1 MISPQ
6 VELQS
11 DGIFIHGEPLVLL
24 TSSLF
29 YFRLPAFEWRSRMRT
44 LRALGY
50 NAIDVYFPWNYHE
63 LAPGQWDFSG
73 ERDVRAF
80 LQQASE
86 AGLWVVA
93 RPGPYICS
101 EWDGGALPAYLNT
114 IPGLKL
120 RDKNPEFLQAVRKWY
135 DHILPIL
142 AEFQLERDGPVIML
156 QLDNELDFYDC
167 ADRSGYMAA
176 LRDMALEHGLT
187 VPLIACS
194 GQGDIP
200 GATGNVEGV
209 VPTCNVYFDSRD
221 PQLEP
226 RVRHYSKTLRARG
239 LPLCITE
246 TNRSHTDLRRLL
258 AGGAKLLGPY
268 LQTGGTDFGFTTSV
282 TNWGDPLSFM
292 TSHYDFGGMISPGG
306 KVRPDGCE
314 APVFSKMM
322 RALGPALALSEAV
335 DTLPQPVHGVEA
347 AALALKGGG
356 WLVGLP
362 NPGEKAVEVCFGETI
377 GQFPAKTK
385 LTIAPNTCPFALVD
399 FPLSRWGLA
408 GHVVYSTAELVDCVD
423 GETALE
429 LTFAVA
435 GSMELVLNGGVSAPG
450 NVQGWQCEP
459 VSVGWRLWLES
470 DAPARAEFSSQDG
483 KKLVVN
489 ALSREEVSSL
499 EKAGLET
506 WQISPAQPE
515 SNFQGMEWQLAPIAP
530 CSPEWFKSA
539 QPCPPDE
546 LHLEQNRIYRGFGW
560 YRAAFPAAN
569 DAKGFLT
576 HSAGDILSIYLDN
589 HFIGTI
595 APGGGEAYLPLPEG
609 VTLSQAPRLVIRAE
623 IWGHANFDD
632 HRLPSLRL
640 KALRGLGGLSAIHE
654 IENLT
659 PNWHYQHRAQTP
671 ADEIDPA
678 WPLLYFGGW
687 SITDEPSR
695 GVYYREVNFSAGL
708 DRRILHFPGLQVN
721 ATIFIDGQLVGPVN
735 PFNPFVDIS
744 GLSQAGEPARIA
756 VVVEQPF
763 RRPAGEVLLYQGNL
777 VQGWELAGW
786 GESELAD
793 LANNSAPEAESVI
806 LPLSL
811 PRGGMAWLH
820 ADLPLAVDWER
831 GWGLQLAGQ
840 GVKVSAWLGKR
851 LVGRLWLPSEMRPRL
866 TGGLDDRLVLPS
878 AWLREAEGK
887 LHLLLESVGNQ
898 PAGELGEIRFIQDI

>member
-1 MISPQ
+1 MTLCQ
-6 VELQS
+6 VELRS
-11 DGIFIHGEPLVLL
+11 AGIFINKEPLVLL

-29 YFRLPAFEWRSRMRT
+29 YFRLPAFEWRSRMRS

-63 LAPGQWDFSG
+63 LAPGEWDFSG
-73 ERDVRAF
+73 QRDVRAF
-80 LQQASE
+80 LQQAKDE
-86 AGLWVVA
+86 GLWVVA

-114 IPGLKL
+114 IPGLRL
-120 RDKNPEFLQAVRKWY
+120 RDNNPEFLQAVQKWY

-142 AEFQLERDGPVIML
+142 AEFQAGRGGPVIML

-167 ADRSGYMAA
+167 NDRPGYMAA

-306 KVRPDGCE
+306 KVRREGRE
-314 APVFSKMM
+314 ALVFSKMM
-322 RALGPALALSEAV
+322 RALGSALALSEAV
-335 DTLPQPVHGVEA
+335 DTPPMPVHGAEA
-347 AALALKGGG
+347 AALALEGGG

-362 NPGEKAVEVCFGETI
+362 NPGEKSVEVCLGEAA
-377 GQFPAKTK
+377 GQFPVRTR
-385 LTIAPNTCPFALVD
+385 LTIAPNTCPFALLD
-399 FPLSRWGLA
+399 FPLSSWGLA
-408 GHVVYSTAELVDCVD
+408 GHIVYSTAELVDCVD
-423 GETALE
+423 GETTLE

-435 GSMELVLNGGVSAPG
+435 GSMELVLNWGVSAPG
-450 NVQGWQCEP
+450 NVQGWKFEP
-459 VSVGWRLWLES
+459 VSDGWRLWLES
-470 DAPARAEFSSQDG
+470 DAPARAEFTSPNG

-489 ALSREEVSSL
+489 ALSREAASSL
-499 EKAGLET
+499 EKAGLNE

-515 SNFQGMEWQLAPIAP
+515 STLQGIDWRLAPIDS
-530 CSPEWFKSA
+530 CSADWFKSA
-539 QPCPPDE
+539 QPCPPNE
-546 LHLEQNRIYRGFGW
+546 LHLEKNRIYRGFGW

-569 DAKGFLT
+569 ELKGFLV
-576 HSAGDILSIYLDN
+576 HSAGDLLFIYFDN
-589 HFIGTI
+589 HFIGTL

-609 VTLSQAPRLVIRAE
+609 MAEISQLVIRAE

-632 HRLPSLRL
+632 HRLPSLGL
-640 KALRGLGGLSAIHE
+640 KALRGLGGMTAIRKV
-654 IENLT
+654 ENLT
-659 PNWHYQHRAQTP
+659 PNWFYQHRAQTP

-678 WPLLYFGGW
+678 WPLLYFGVW
-687 SITDEPSR
+687 STTDEPAR
-695 GVYYREVNFSAGL
+695 GVYYRDVNFAAEL

-721 ATIFIDGQLVGPVN
+721 ATVFIDGQLVGPVN
-735 PFNPFVDIS
+735 PFNPFID
-744 GLSQAGEPARIA
+744 LSSLSSEIEIARIA
-756 VVVEQPF
+756 IVLEQPF
-763 RRPAGEVLLYQGNL
+763 RRPAGEVLLYQGNP

-793 LANNSAPEAESVI
+793 LAETRATGTESVKFPI
-806 LPLSL
+806 SL
-811 PRGGMAWLH
+811 PQGGMAWLH

-831 GWGLQLAGQ
+831 GWGLQVTGQ
-840 GVKVSAWLGKR
+840 GVKISAWLGKR
-851 LVGRLWLPSEMRPRL
+851 LVGRLWLPSGMRPRM
-866 TGGLDDRLVLPS
+866 TGGLDDRMTLPA
-878 AWLREAEGK
+878 AWLREASGK
-887 LHLLLESVGNQ
+887 LHLLLESVDNQ
-898 PAGELGEIRFIQDI
+898 PIGELREPKVILDT

>member
-1 MISPQ
+1 MPTSH
-6 VELQS
+6 VELS
-11 DGIFIHGEPLVLL
+11 ADGIYVNDQSVVLL

-29 YFRLPAFEWRSRMRT
+29 YFRLPAFEWRSRMRS

-63 LAPGQWDFSG
+63 LAPGEWDFSG
-73 ERDVRAF
+73 QRDVRAF
-80 LQQASE
+80 LQHAKDE
-86 AGLWVVA
+86 GLWVVA

-114 IPGLKL
+114 ISGLRL
-120 RDKNPEFLQAVRKWY
+120 RDNNPEFLQAVRRWY
-135 DHILPIL
+135 DRILPIL
-142 AEFQLERDGPVIML
+142 AEFQVERGGTLVML

-167 ADRSGYMAA
+167 NDRPGYMAA
-176 LRDMALEHGLT
+176 LRDMALEQGIT

-200 GATGNVEGV
+200 GATGNAEGV

-282 TNWGDPLSFM
+282 TNWGDPLSLM
-292 TSHYDFGGMISPGG
+292 TSHYDFGGMLSPGG
-306 KVRPDGCE
+306 KVRPDGRE
-314 APVFSKMM
+314 ALVFSRMI
-322 RALGPALALSEAV
+322 RALGPALALSAAV
-335 DTLPQPVHGVEA
+335 DTPPQPVHGVEA
-347 AALALKGGG
+347 AALALNGGG

-362 NPGEKAVEVCFGETI
+362 NPGENAVEVCFDAAA
-377 GQFPAKTK
+377 GQFPVKTS
-385 LTIAPNTCPFALVD
+385 LTVAPNTCPFALVD
-399 FPLSRWGLA
+399 FPLSRWGFTGQIA
-408 GHVVYSTAELVDCVD
+408 YSTAELVDCTD
-423 GETALE
+423 DDTALE

-435 GSMELVLNGGVSAPG
+435 GSMELVLIWAESVPE
-450 NVQGWQCEP
+450 NVQGWQFEP
-459 VSVGWRLWLES
+459 VPGGWRLWLES
-470 DAPARAEFSSQDG
+470 DVSAWAEFTSQDG

-499 EKAGLET
+499 EKALLDE
-506 WQISPAQPE
+506 WLISPAQPK
-515 SNFQGMEWQLAPIAP
+515 SNLPDVDWRLASIDSCGPD
-530 CSPEWFKSA
+530 WFKSA
-539 QPCPPDE
+539 RPCQPNE
-546 LHLEQNRIYRGFGW
+546 LRLEQNGIYRGFGW
-560 YRAAFPAAN
+560 YRAACHATQGV
-569 DAKGFLT
+569 KGLLA
-576 HSAGDILSIYLDN
+576 HSAGDILSFYLDD
-589 HFIGTI
+589 HFIGTLV
-595 APGGGEAYLPLPEG
+595 PNGGEAYLPLPDG
-609 VTLSQAPRLVIRAE
+609 IPLGDSSRLVIRAE

-632 HRLPSLRL
+632 HRLPSQYL
-640 KALRGLGGLSAIHE
+640 KALRGLGGLTAIQKV
-654 IENLT
+654 ENLT
-659 PNWHYQHRAQTP
+659 PNWFYQHRTQTQ
-671 ADEIDPA
+671 AGEIDPA

-687 SITDEPSR
+687 STTDEPSR
-695 GVYYREVNFSAGL
+695 GVYYREVNFAAGL

-763 RRPAGEVLLYQGNL
+763 RRPAGEMLLYEGNL

-793 LANNSAPEAESVI
+793 LANNSAPEAEAVI

-811 PRGGMAWLH
+811 PRGGMTWLH
-820 ADLPLAVDWER
+820 ADLPLAVNWER
-831 GWGLQLAGQ
+831 GWGLQMAGQ
-840 GVKVSAWLGKR
+840 GIKVSAWLGKR
-851 LVGRLWLPSEMRPRL
+851 LVGRLWLPSEMRPRMA
-866 TGGLDDRLVLPS
+866 GGLDDRLVLPS

-898 PAGELGEIRFIQDI
+898 PAGELSEIRFIQNI

>member
-6 VELQS
+6 VEFRS
-11 DGIFIHGEPLVLL
+11 DGIFINGEPLVLL

-29 YFRLPAFEWRSRMRT
+29 YFRLPAFEWRSRMRS
-44 LRALGY
+44 LHALGY

-114 IPGLKL
+114 LPGLEL
-120 RDKNPEFLQAVRKWY
+120 RDNNPEFLQAVRKWF
-135 DHILPIL
+135 DRILPIL
-142 AEFQLERDGPVIML
+142 AEFQVERGGPVVML
-156 QLDNELDFYDC
+156 QLDNELDFYAC
-167 ADRSGYMAA
+167 ADRTGYMTA
-176 LRDMALEHGLT
+176 LRNMALQHGMT

-194 GQGDIP
+194 GQGDLS
-200 GATGNVEGV
+200 GATGNVDGV

-226 RVRHYSKTLRARG
+226 RVRYYSKALRARG

-282 TNWGDPLSFM
+282 TNWGDPLSLM

-306 KVRPDGCE
+306 KVRPDGRE
-314 APVFSKMM
+314 ALVFSKML

-335 DTLPQPVHGVEA
+335 DVPPMPVHGVAA
-347 AALALKGGG
+347 AALALNGGG

-362 NPGEKAVEVCFGETI
+362 NPGKKPVEVCLGEAA
-377 GQFPAKTK
+377 GQFPAKTI
-385 LTIAPNTCPFALVD
+385 LTVAPNTCPFALVD
-399 FPLSRWGLA
+399 VPLSRWGINGNIA
-408 GHVVYSTAELVDCVD
+408 YATAELVGCVD

-435 GSMELVLNGGVSAPG
+435 GSMELVFNWGKSAPG
-450 NVQGWQCEP
+450 NVQGWQFEP
-459 VSVGWRLWLES
+459 VSAGWRLWLES
-470 DAPARAEFSSQDG
+470 DAPAQAEFSSQDG

-515 SNFQGMEWQLAPIAP
+515 SNFQGIDWQLAPSDP

-539 QPCPPDE
+539 RTCPPNE

-560 YRAAFPAAN
+560 YRAAFPGPSN
-569 DAKGFLT
+569 VKGLLV
-576 HSAGDILSIYLDN
+576 HSGGDLLSFYLDN
-589 HFIGTI
+589 NFIGTL

-609 VTLSQAPRLVIRAE
+609 FTLAKTPRLVIRAE

-632 HRLPSLRL
+632 LRLPSLRL
-640 KALRGLGGLSAIHE
+640 KALRGLGGLAAIRE
-654 IENLT
+654 VENLT

-687 SITDEPSR
+687 STTDEPAR
-695 GVYYREVNFSAGL
+695 GVYYREVAFAPGL
-708 DRRILHFPGLQVN
+708 ERRILHFPGLQVN
-721 ATIFIDGQLVGPVN
+721 ATVFIEGQLAGLVN
-735 PFNPFVDIS
+735 PFNPFIDVS
-744 GLSQAGEPARIA
+744 GLSQAGGTARLA
-756 VVVEQPF
+756 LVVEQPF
-763 RRPAGEVLLYQGNL
+763 RRPSGEVLLYQGNA

-793 LANNSAPEAESVI
+793 LAEPPATGAESVK
-806 LPLSL
+806 LPISL
-811 PRGGMAWLH
+811 PQGGIAWLH
-820 ADLPLAVDWER
+820 ADLPLALDWER

-840 GVKVSAWLGKR
+840 GLKVSAWLGKR
-851 LVGRLWLPSEMRPRL
+851 LVGRLWLPSTMRPRM
-866 TGGLDDRLVLPS
+866 TGGLDDRMTLPF
-878 AWLREAEGK
+878 AWLREAGGK
-887 LHLLLESVGNQ
+887 LHLLLESVGSQ
-898 PAGELGEIRFIQDI
+898 PAGELSELKFIQEI